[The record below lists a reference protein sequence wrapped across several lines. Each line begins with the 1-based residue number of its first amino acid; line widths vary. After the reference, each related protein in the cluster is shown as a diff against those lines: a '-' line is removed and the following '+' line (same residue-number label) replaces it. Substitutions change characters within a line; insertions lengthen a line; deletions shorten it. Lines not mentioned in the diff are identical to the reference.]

1 MARQQIV
8 TYSHWSASLANR
20 MPYTMPREEALRERK
35 QWRAA
40 YPFLR
45 ERLERVGIPA
55 DSYFQYRDGDATAK
69 ADARAQAEALA
80 ARAWKATGIRLTVEE
95 GLFI

>member
-1 MARQQIV
+1 MPRQRIV

-20 MPYTMPREEALRERK
+20 LLYTLPREEALRERQ

-45 ERLERVGIPA
+45 ERLERAGIPA
-55 DSYFQYRDGDATAK
+55 ATYFRFRDGDATGEA
-69 ADARAQAEALA
+69 AALAQAEALA
-80 ARAWKATGIRLTVEE
+80 AHAWEATGVRLTIAEV
-95 GLFI
+95 LFI